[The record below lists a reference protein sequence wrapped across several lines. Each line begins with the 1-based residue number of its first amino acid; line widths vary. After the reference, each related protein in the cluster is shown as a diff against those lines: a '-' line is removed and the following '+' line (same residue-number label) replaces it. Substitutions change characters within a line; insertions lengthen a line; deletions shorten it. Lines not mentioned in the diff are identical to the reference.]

1 MHRFQN
7 KSTLIRL
14 RLAALLLGLKYLLI
28 PLSIGLLV
36 SAFYTDNQDSIL
48 RAVAVCGLTILLMI
62 LQWILAARPRCPL
75 CLTPVLAS
83 KTCSKHR
90 RARRVLGS
98 HRLRVALAILFR
110 GRFLCAY
117 CNEPTAMEVRS
128 KKTVSGSR
136 RRRR

>member
-7 KSTLIRL
+7 NSTLVRL
-14 RLAALLLGLKYLLI
+14 RLAALLLGLKYLFI
-28 PLSIGLLV
+28 PLSIGLLGFAFYNDNQELIMIAVGV
-36 SAFYTDNQDSIL
+36 SAM
-48 RAVAVCGLTILLMI
+48 TILMMI

-90 RARRVLGS
+90 RARRLLGS

-110 GRFLCAY
+110 GQFLCAY

-128 KKTVSGSR
+128 KQTGSGGR
-136 RRRR
+136 RRR